1 MLRRLLAFALILIAC
16 PLFARTRPS
25 SSPTELRTDGGT
37 VTGTVTSVHDHQIR
51 IADGAIKIDASQAK
65 IVVGRGR
72 EGTIADVKPGMQLFA
87 AIRGSNPN
95 PDAIVQASTIT
106 VTDPADVT
114 LSGQVQTVDPANR
127 EFMLLSA
134 IIRVD
139 DHTSFGG
146 YKREAGTSFADIQ
159 PNVFVHVQA
168 DNVNGRLVAR
178 EVLIV
183 APAPPRVGHARG
195 TVQSIGADQWTI
207 QTSDNKTLTLVINA
221 QTRIAGSPKVGDTVE
236 VLYNI
241 DSSNRNVA
249 VSIIKFDPT
258 PAPMIRHYQG
268 RVKTIGATEWTVTVN
283 GVDYKF
289 LVNENTKISPSD
301 IKVNDPVDV
310 LALSRGDEQPMTAVA
325 IVRLRL

>member
-1 MLRRLLAFALILIAC
+1 MLRKSLVFALILIAC

-37 VTGTVTSVHDHQIR
+37 VTGTVSSVQGNQIR
-51 IADGAIKIDASQAK
+51 IADGAIRIDSSQAR
-65 IVVGRGR
+65 IIVGRGR
-72 EGTIADVKPGMQLFA
+72 EASIADVKPGMQLFA
-87 AIRGSNPN
+87 AVRGSNPN
-95 PDAIVQASTIT
+95 PDAIVQATTIT

-114 LSGQVQTVDPANR
+114 LSGQVQTVDAANR
-127 EFMLLSA
+127 QFMLLNA
-134 IIRVD
+134 VVRVD
-139 DHTSFGG
+139 DNTSYGG
-146 YKREAGTSFADIQ
+146 YRREAGTSFADIQ
-159 PNVFVHVQA
+159 PNVFLHVQA

-178 EVLIV
+178 EVLVV
-183 APAPPRVGHARG
+183 APAPPRIGHARG

-207 QTSDNKTLTLVINA
+207 KTTDTETLTVVINA

-258 PAPMIRHYQG
+258 PAPMIRHFQG

-283 GVDYKF
+283 GTDHKF
-289 LVNENTKISPSD
+289 LVNQSTNITPSD